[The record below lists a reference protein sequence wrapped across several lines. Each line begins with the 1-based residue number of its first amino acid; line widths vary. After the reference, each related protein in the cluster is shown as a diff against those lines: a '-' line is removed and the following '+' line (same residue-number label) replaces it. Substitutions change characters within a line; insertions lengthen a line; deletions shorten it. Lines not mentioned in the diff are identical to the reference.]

1 MKVLALHN
9 VKGGVGKTAAAVNL
23 AAIAAGRG
31 YRVLLWDLDPQGAA
45 SFYFR
50 IKAKIKGGMGKLVAE
65 KRDLESTIKES
76 DLEGLD
82 VIPADLSARNMDLLL
97 DDAKKSE
104 KRFRRLLRSL
114 DGEYDLVILDCPPG
128 LSLAAEAV
136 FTAADAVLAPV
147 IPTPLSVRAF
157 EQVRE
162 FCLEN
167 GYRKLPIWGFV
178 SMIDRRKRL
187 HIETEAKLLKDEH
200 LLHASVPYASEV
212 ERMGTERQPITAY
225 SSPSSAARLA
235 YEALWNA
242 IDQRFFAGS

>member
-23 AAIAAGRG
+23 AAIAAGTG

-50 IKAKIKGGMGKLVAE
+50 VKAKIKGGMEKLVSE
-65 KRDLESTIKES
+65 KRQLESAIKES
-76 DLEGLD
+76 DFPGLD
-82 VIPADLSARNMDLLL
+82 VIPADLSNRNMDLLL
-97 DDAKKSE
+97 DEARKPE
-104 KRFRRLLRSL
+104 KRLRRLLRSL
-114 DGEYDLVILDCPPG
+114 DDEYDLVILDCPPG

-136 FTAADAVLAPV
+136 FTAADALLVPV

-162 FCLEN
+162 FCAEK
-167 GYRKLPIWGFV
+167 GYGKLPIWGFI

-187 HIETEAKLLKDEH
+187 HTDTETALAADQDILSP
-200 LLHASVPYASEV
+200 AIPYASEV
-212 ERMGTERQPITAY
+212 ERMGVERLPLIAY
-225 SSPSSAARLA
+225 APPGSPARKA
-235 YEALWNA
+235 YEALWSA
-242 IDQRFFAGS
+242 VDRRLFA